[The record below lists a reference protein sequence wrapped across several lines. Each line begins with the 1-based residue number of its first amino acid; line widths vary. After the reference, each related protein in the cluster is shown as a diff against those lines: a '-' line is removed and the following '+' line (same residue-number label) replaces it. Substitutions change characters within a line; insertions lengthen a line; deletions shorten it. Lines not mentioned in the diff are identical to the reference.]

1 MTLEVGFVPSR
12 DPDGPVNG
20 LNVFNVQVFLVP
32 IRILYFRVAKIV
44 QGI

>member
-20 LNVFNVQVFLVP
+20 LNAFSAQISLAP
-32 IRILYFRVAKIV
+32 IRIFYIGVAKIV